1 MGGSRKGVWPK
12 KVVCHE
18 SRPMSA
24 RRFGAIEA
32 GGTKFLCAV
41 GSSAA
46 DLQEQVRIP
55 TTSPADT
62 LKAVLSYFDETIR
75 KHGPLH
81 AIGIASFGPA
91 EVNRKSPRWGSIL
104 DTPKPGWSGTDLVR
118 PLSEAFG
125 VPVGFDTD
133 VNAAALSEYTWGAA
147 AGCDVA
153 TYVTVGTGIGGGTV
167 VNGRPIHGLRH
178 SEVGH
183 LFPPRHP
190 GDMAFEGTCPFHGD
204 CLEGLASGPAI
215 EKRWGASLSNLPP
228 DHLAHDVIAFYL
240 AHLAISL
247 QAVLSPRRIVFGG
260 GVLDTPGLIE
270 KIRETTG
277 RLGAGYFVDSP
288 TAKGLIAAPM
298 LGRRSGLLGAI
309 LLAEATWRESR

>member
-1 MGGSRKGVWPK
+1 
-12 KVVCHE
+12 
-18 SRPMSA
+18 MSA

-41 GSSAA
+41 GSSPA
-46 DLQEQVRIP
+46 DLHDQVRIP

-62 LKAVLSYFDETIR
+62 LQAVLSYFHETVR
-75 KHGPLH
+75 KHGSLD

-91 EVNRKSPRWGSIL
+91 DVDRKSPRWGTIL

-118 PLSEAFG
+118 PLVEAFG

-133 VNAAALSEYTWGAA
+133 VNGAALSEYTWGAA
-147 AGCDVA
+147 MGSDVA

-167 VNGRPIHGLRH
+167 VDGRPIHGLRH
-178 SEVGH
+178 PEVGH

-190 GDMAFEGTCPFHGD
+190 EDLAFEGICPFHGD

-215 EKRWGASLSNLPP
+215 ERRWGAALSDLPP

-260 GVLDTPGLIE
+260 GVFDSPGLIE
-270 KIRETTG
+270 KVRETVG
-277 RLGAGYFVDSP
+277 LLGAGYFSDP
-288 TAKGLIAAPM
+288 HTADALIAGPM
-298 LGRRSGLLGAI
+298 LGSRSGLLGAI
-309 LLAEATWRESR
+309 LLAETAWRESL